1 MSGKR
6 KEYDR
11 EFRESV
17 FLGYVGGP
25 GAPGEASRL
34 VDGVT

>member
-1 MSGKR
+1 MSGTR

-11 EFRESV
+11 EFRLS

-25 GAPGEASRL
+25 GAPGEASRF